1 MVFILLGL
9 LPRSRRLIS
18 GILLGQPR
26 GNASPSAGQLPPPG
40 QSHPGFCWAP
50 CSAGG
55 AGMKAATGSDGAG
68 HAASCHVEVW
78 GTERRN

>member
-9 LPRSRRLIS
+9 FPHSGRLIS
-18 GILLGQPR
+18 GILLRQPW
-26 GNASPSAGQLPPPG
+26 GNASLSAGQLPPPG
-40 QSHPGFCWAP
+40 QSHPGPRWAP

-78 GTERRN
+78 GTERIN